1 MRKKKNPVSLLDEI
15 DFSELEQENINFP
28 ALCKFIRNTLN
39 VTQGQMADKLG
50 ITLRAYSFWEEG
62 RYVPK
67 SWQAFKLCL
76 IYSYAKEYVAK
87 KDSSQDEI
95 SSNASPQEEKPQNQA
110 A

>member
-1 MRKKKNPVSLLDEI
+1 MRKKKNPVNILNQI
-15 DFSELEQENINFP
+15 DFSELDQENINFP
-28 ALCKFIRNTLN
+28 DLCKFIRNTLN
-39 VTQGQMADKLG
+39 VTQGQMAEKLG

-76 IYSYAKEYVAK
+76 IYSYAKEVAAK
-87 KDSSQDEI
+87 NSPSE
-95 SSNASPQEEKPQNQA
+95 NETPTNPSPQEDSQNQA

>member
-1 MRKKKNPVSLLDEI
+1 MRKKKNPVNILNQI
-15 DFSELEQENINFP
+15 DFSELDQENINFP
-28 ALCKFIRNTLN
+28 DLCKFIRTTLN
-39 VTQGQMADKLG
+39 VTQAQMAEKLG

-76 IYSYAKEYVAK
+76 IYSYAKEFAAK
-87 KDSSQDEI
+87 NCSSE
-95 SSNASPQEEKPQNQA
+95 NETPTNLSPQEDSQNQA